1 MGARHQL
8 KKRRPRAAFFFG
20 LGMTTMAAALVG
32 CRHHDDD
39 NATALAT
46 ADGGS
51 AALAPAA
58 VPTDRLAPRE
68 LLESKTVVF
77 GIALPVGLHVVV
89 NTSNARM
96 DITGPG
102 EQDQVT
108 RYFQARVRGGKL
120 FPGAHASDFRSV
132 TAPSAPGR
140 LLDIHVEQDHA
151 LTDVVMKDV
160 TPGDAAVMPA
170 AEAYRLTGTTPDGKL
185 ADPNHLQ

>member
-8 KKRRPRAAFFFG
+8 KRQSRAAFLFG
-20 LGMTTMAAALVG
+20 LGMAAMAPALVVG

-39 NATALAT
+39 DATTVAT
-46 ADGGS
+46 EDGGS

-58 VPTDRLAPRE
+58 VPTDRLAPKE

-77 GIALPVGLHVVV
+77 GIALPVGLRVVV

-108 RYFQARVRGGKL
+108 RYFQARVKGGKL
-120 FPGAHASDFRSV
+120 FPGAHASDFRGV
-132 TAPSAPGR
+132 AAPSAPGR

-151 LTDVVMKDV
+151 LTDVIMKDV
-160 TPGDAAVMPA
+160 TPKDAAVLPP

>member
-8 KKRRPRAAFFFG
+8 KRRTRAAFSLG
-20 LGMTTMAAALVG
+20 LGMAVMAAAAVG

-39 NATALAT
+39 DTTALAI
-46 ADGGS
+46 ADGG
-51 AALAPAA
+51 AALAATT

-77 GIALPVGLHVVV
+77 GIALPVGLRLVV

-108 RYFQARVRGGKL
+108 RYFQARVKGGKL
-120 FPGAHASDFRSV
+120 FPGAHASDFRGV
-132 TAPSAPGR
+132 AAPAAPGR

-151 LTDVVMKDV
+151 LTDVIMKDV
-160 TPGDAAVMPA
+160 TPKDAAVMPA